1 MRGATLAIVAALGA
15 GGCRQAL
22 GIPGDFVTP
31 GCADG
36 EDCFS
41 VSGRVTGASRTS
53 ETVAIHLG
61 DFESVTPTAD
71 GTFTFEY
78 GIADHAPYL
87 VTASP
92 NCFVV
97 NEQGLVDGAGVDNVE
112 VFCDG
117 LVSFDPLM
125 FSAPLE
131 LDPAYSPAVEVYNAR
146 ASLLTQQLSVVARP
160 TYETGVVTQVLLGE
174 RALQPAGD
182 DRFGPITAEGTSLF
196 IDLDEPTWGNLRY
209 EIRLDTTEV
218 PAEFGYGKAPA
229 SEPRAR
235 FGSAVASDGDITV
248 VGSPLAPGGGRVTIF
263 RRTNRSWMMER
274 ELQAPV
280 PSEGDQFGASVAIA
294 GSTIVIGAPNSGAGK
309 GAAYTSTA
317 SASGWSNANALVS
330 PASASGDRF
339 GAAVA
344 IAGPTIVVGA
354 PGASA
359 GAGRAFV
366 FGGTPVTLVA
376 PNAGSGDRFGTSVAV
391 SGSRIAVGAPG
402 EDSLRSGIQLAT
414 PLEHDELYSDAGAVY
429 VFAATGAFEAFV
441 KPVGTSAGDEFG
453 AAVALGS
460 DLLAVGAPL
469 ADFAAPAGG
478 AAYLFDVT
486 PWIETTRLGP
496 PAANAMGDNFGRTI
510 AIAGNVLAVGAPYED
525 SADEAVLDTGAAYL
539 YPLTAATPGD
549 PKVVRASRADSG
561 DFFGAALALTLDC
574 LVVGAPF
581 EDSASDSWNGNQG
594 NGAGDS
600 GAVYAFR

>member
-1 MRGATLAIVAALGA
+1 MRGAPLVIAALA
-15 GGCRQAL
+15 TAGCRQAL

-36 EDCFS
+36 EECFS
-41 VSGRVTGASRTS
+41 ISGRVTGTTRTS
-53 ETVAIHLG
+53 EAVAIHLG
-61 DFESVTPTAD
+61 DFESVTPTGD
-71 GTFTFEY
+71 GAFTFTY
-78 GIADHAPYL
+78 GIADRAPYL

-97 NEQGLVDGAGVDNVE
+97 NEQGLVDGAGIDNVE
-112 VFCDG
+112 VYCDG
-117 LVSFDPLM
+117 LASFDPLT

-131 LDPAYSPAVEVYNAR
+131 LDPAYSPAVEVYRAR
-146 ASLLTQQLSVVARP
+146 ASLLTQQLSLVARP
-160 TYETGVVTQVLLGE
+160 TYETGVVTSVALGE
-174 RALQPAGD
+174 RAIPPAGEH
-182 DRFGPITAEGTSLF
+182 RFGPITAEGSSFF
-196 IDLDEPTWGNLRY
+196 IDLDEPSWGNLRY
-209 EIRLDTTEV
+209 EIQLDTTET

-235 FGSAVASDGDITV
+235 FGSAIASDGDLTV

-263 RRTNRSWMMER
+263 RRTNRSWTMEG
-274 ELQAPV
+274 ELQAPA
-280 PSEGDQFGASVAIA
+280 PSDGDQFGASVAIS
-294 GSTIVIGAPNSGAGK
+294 GTTIVIGAPHTGAAK
-309 GAAYTSTA
+309 GAAYTSTG
-317 SASGWSNANALVS
+317 SPSGWSAPAALIP
-330 PASASGDRF
+330 PASTLGDQL

-344 IAGPTIVVGA
+344 IAGSTIVVGA
-354 PGASA
+354 PGANA

-366 FGGTPVTLVA
+366 FGGAAVTLVA
-376 PNAGSGDRFGTSVAV
+376 PNAGAGDRFGASVAIN
-391 SGSRIAVGAPG
+391 GSRIAVGAPG

-429 VFAATGAFEAFV
+429 VFASSGAFEAFV
-441 KPVGTSAGDEFG
+441 KPAGTSAGDEFG

-496 PAANAMGDNFGRTI
+496 PAPNAMGDNFGRAV
-510 AIAGNVLAVGAPYED
+510 AIAGSVLAVGAPYED
-525 SADEAVLDTGAAYL
+525 SADEAILDTGAAYL
-539 YPLTAATPGD
+539 FAVTPAPGE
-549 PKVVRASRADSG
+549 PKAIRASRADSG
-561 DFFGAALALTLDC
+561 DFFGSALALSLDC
-574 LVVGAPF
+574 VVVGAPF
-581 EDSASDSWNGNQG
+581 EDSASDNWNGNQG